1 MQTLTGKTAVVTGA
15 SRGSGR
21 AAALALAKAGAQ
33 VIVHYR
39 QSADEAHALVADI
52 RAMGSRSDAIAADLA
67 SPDGPHRL
75 ARRVRSIVGER
86 LDILVA
92 NAGIHAHSAAVD
104 LTVDDFTRQFALD
117 VRAPYFLVQQLL
129 PIMCKGSSVVFLLPW
144 TAHAAA
150 KRGPVDAAD
159 AADAADS
166 AITGAVQTMTRHF
179 ALALGERGVRVNAI
193 SLAPECHEHVV
204 TFLASDAARWITGAI
219 TPGVHR

>member
-39 QSADEAHALVADI
+39 QSADQAQALVADI

-75 ARRVRSIVGER
+75 ARRVRAIVGER

-92 NAGIHAHSAAVD
+92 NAGIHAHSAAGD
-104 LTVDDFTRQFALD
+104 STVDDFTRQFALD

-129 PIMCKGSSVVFLLPW
+129 PIMCKGSSVVFLLPC
-144 TAHAAA
+144 TAQAAA
-150 KRGPVDAAD
+150 KRGPAD
-159 AADAADS
+159 AAES
-166 AITGAVQTMTRHF
+166 AVTGAVQTMSRHF
-179 ALALGERGVRVNAI
+179 AHALGERGVRVNAI
-193 SLAPECHEHVV
+193 SLAPEGHEHVV
-204 TFLASDAARWITGAI
+204 TFLASDVARWITGAS
-219 TPGVHR
+219 TPGDHR